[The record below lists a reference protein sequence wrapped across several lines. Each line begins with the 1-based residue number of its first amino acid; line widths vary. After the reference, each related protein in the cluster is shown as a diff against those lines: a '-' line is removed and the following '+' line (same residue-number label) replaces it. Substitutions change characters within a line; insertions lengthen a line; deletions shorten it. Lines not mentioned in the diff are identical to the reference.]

1 MDRMMAALTFDF
13 DLYTWIV
20 IPFLIFIARMADV
33 SLGTIRLIFIS
44 RGMKYLAPVVGFFE
58 IFIWLLAIGQI
69 MKNLSNP
76 VCYVAYAG
84 GFSMGNFVGISIAE
98 KLSLGVVLI
107 RIITKKDATELMEC
121 LKSADY
127 GVTSVDGRGATGQV
141 MILFSIVPRCE
152 IKKVGDLI
160 KKFNPRAF
168 YTIEEVGFVEK
179 GILPPKQAGGFAG
192 YLRLFRPFRK
202 GK

>member
-1 MDRMMAALTFDF
+1 MNEILAALAFDF
-13 DLYTWIV
+13 DLYTWVI
-20 IPFLIFIARMADV
+20 IPFLIFLARVADV

-58 IFIWLLAIGQI
+58 ILIWLLAIGQI
-69 MKNLSNP
+69 MTNLSNP

-84 GFSMGNFVGISIAE
+84 GFAMGNFIGMAIAE

-107 RIITKKDATELMEC
+107 RIVTKKDATELEES
-121 LKSADY
+121 LKYADY
-127 GVTSVDGRGATGQV
+127 GVTSVDGHGSTGQV
-141 MILFSIVPRCE
+141 MILFTIVPRRE
-152 IKKVGDLI
+152 ANKVVDLI
-160 KKFNPRAF
+160 MKFNPRAF

-179 GILPPKQAGGFAG
+179 GILPPKQAGGFTD
-192 YLRLFRPFRK
+192 YLRFFRPFRK